1 MKYMG
6 YLLQGDAIE
15 DEEQHYVAK
24 KDDFVSS
31 KLLRGL
37 FGDIIMQYFED
48 IPENLI
54 SKEAF
59 VCILALFYEGSLED
73 RISYMFTM
81 YSIIFLGEN
90 HKKEGFIAEKDYLYL
105 LNYLEDHM
113 TLPKQFYAAFEECTI
128 PMAGLLSNSQFIT
141 WMRQYQDVMEAS
153 IDWYNLYNIELR
165 LDLMLSYCLFLTI
178 HLAQPAVPGT
188 PLASIRNSEENLS
201 SLLLPIL
208 TFGVVFRDSLNNSP
222 SCQND
227 TNPNP
232 LRSFDFI
239 GGEDSCD
246 EDSDGLYD
254 SDHLTEMEMSQS
266 SFRDSATSMNG
277 NDERTSIL
285 ENAGAV
291 VQDDIGEHISDVS
304 GQGGQRVDTASV
316 PVSARG
322 PTYPSENSATQSRQA
337 QNRSGRLRSRGVQ
350 KMGRYMGKAVG
361 GGISRVGHVGRSIL
375 HVRKSQGH
383 NQQHSGDQHN
393 DDPAAVLPAGYSF
406 SSESQSTKKY
416 VCGYLHKISDSKWGK
431 KGSWHRRWFVLDRQ
445 RGVLSYYRHN
455 PANLM
460 PTSSSQ
466 NDNIVHMVDSPVPPG
481 KGTTAASSDPSSEPK
496 TQSVGSTTTVPS
508 STGSSIGED
517 DNNDSFGCVSRSTDE
532 AKEAELAVRNTTVI
546 DEPITSGQQQEQDQ
560 SQEQQQQTV
569 LYLNEAHPWYRGALD
584 LNMDNVS
591 LLFEK
596 TLARNAPTQYFFQA
610 STLSLH
616 DIDSK
621 RGVKY
626 KLCADTETDFNL
638 WTSAIA
644 DVINRKDAQNGKASS
659 GAPVRSHQ
667 QLYRQ
672 RLLQKQMET
681 EVVQAHDSE
690 GGPDEAADSGHDSP
704 PPVLGRAIPDRH
716 GPVEDRQTTQ
726 VLNDAAPSSYVKRNI
741 PPRIV
746 TQFSSDF
753 DNGASCWHLHI
764 HVDGAK
770 QCLIVGFMLNIVA
783 LHFLASEHV
792 LWKVAIC
799 FTVSGMF
806 VRNVY
811 NPRALHQ
818 QRHGSYG
825 DLNGN
830 MEKTRHGTDVAQ
842 CSDPA
847 KCCQHKV
854 MPAGSDRGEND
865 GMDGSTD
872 EPHQRSSGADNRS
885 VAKIPMGSTMTQ
897 SDMQADGRSSN
908 VEHSWT
914 STRAETFAVRS
925 SDYKKSRKKQPS
937 KAALFEFIGADFVRT
952 DSKLD
957 LISER
962 VEFPPEH
969 ENRRLFVINAQLPS
983 YGPSVWGDS
992 SYDGPGY
999 SLALYW
1005 KIPDEIFEELK
1016 NPTTKT
1022 LKLLKRFLEAG
1033 NDTSLTDRFKV
1044 IAQVMNQE
1052 ECGITGM
1059 SKKLLMSHNATPVLT
1074 RPQHRIYHFQ
1084 DECTEIVIDIHAFSY
1099 IARRGIH
1106 SLIDKTSRLVIDLAF
1121 VIQGEAEDELP
1132 EQVLGCCR
1140 LDRINVQKAV
1150 DLPC

>member
-1 MKYMG
+1 MG
-6 YLLQGDAIE
+6 TLVSTQRRLYRPFNTGEFTVAWLTFKGDAIE

-24 KDDFVSS
+24 KDELLSS

-37 FGDIIMQYFED
+37 FGDTIMQGFED
-48 IPENLI
+48 VPGDLI

-59 VCILALFYEGSLED
+59 VCILASFYEGTIED
-73 RISYMFTM
+73 RISYIFTM
-81 YSIIFLGEN
+81 YSIILSGEN
-90 HKKEGFIAEKDYLYL
+90 NNNEGYIAEKDYLYL
-105 LNYLEDHM
+105 LNYLEDYM
-113 TLPKQFYAAFEECTI
+113 PLPKQLYAAFEECTI
-128 PMAGLLSNSQFIT
+128 PMARVLSNSQFIT
-141 WMRQYQDVMEAS
+141 WMRQYQDVME
-153 IDWYNLYNIELR
+153 
-165 LDLMLSYCLFLTI
+165 FLAI
-178 HLAQPAVPGT
+178 HLAQSAVSGT
-188 PLASIRNSEENLS
+188 LLASICNSEENMS
-201 SLLLPIL
+201 SLDPLN
-208 TFGVVFRDSLNNSP
+208 DSS

-227 TNPNP
+227 SNPNSF
-232 LRSFDFI
+232 RSFDFI
-239 GGEDSCD
+239 GGEDSCE

-254 SDHLTEMEMSQS
+254 SDHLTEVEMSQS
-266 SFRDSATSMNG
+266 SFRDSGTSMDG
-277 NDERTSIL
+277 NYERTSIL
-285 ENAGAV
+285 KGAGAV
-291 VQDDIGEHISDVS
+291 VQDDIDERISDVI
-304 GQGGQRVDTASV
+304 GQGGQRIIDTASV
-316 PVSARG
+316 PVSAHN
-322 PTYPSENSATQSRQA
+322 PPYPPEGSAAQSRQA
-337 QNRSGRLRSRGVQ
+337 QNRPGRLRSRGVQ

-383 NQQHSGDQHN
+383 NQQHPGDQHS
-393 DDPAAVLPAGYSF
+393 DDPAVVSSAGF
-406 SSESQSTKKY
+406 SSESRSTKKY

-466 NDNIVHMVDSPVPPG
+466 NGNIVHMVDSPVPPG
-481 KGTTAASSDPSSEPK
+481 TGTTIASSNQSFETK
-496 TQSVGSTTTVPS
+496 TQSIGSPTTVPS
-508 STGSSIGED
+508 STSSNIGED
-517 DNNDSFGCVSRSTDE
+517 DNNDSFGCVCGLTNE
-532 AKEAELAVRNTTVI
+532 AKEVKLAVRNTTVI
-546 DEPITSGQQQEQDQ
+546 DEPINPGQHQEQEQ
-560 SQEQQQQTV
+560 SQEQQQQTI
-569 LYLNEAHPWYRGALD
+569 LCLNEAHPWYRGALD

-596 TLARNAPTQYFFQA
+596 TLARNAPTRYFFQA

-616 DIDSK
+616 NIDSK

-644 DVINRKDAQNGKASS
+644 EVINRKDTQNGKASS
-659 GAPVRSHQ
+659 GAPVLSHQ

-672 RLLQKQMET
+672 RLLQKQVEA
-681 EVVQAHDSE
+681 EVARAHDSE
-690 GGPDEAADSGHDSP
+690 GGPDEAAGSGHDSP
-704 PPVLGRAIPDRH
+704 SPVLGQAIPDRR
-716 GPVEDRQTTQ
+716 GSVEDGQTTQ
-726 VLNDAAPSSYVKRNI
+726 VLNDAVPLSYVKRKI

-746 TQFSSDF
+746 TQFSSDL
-753 DNGASCWHLHI
+753 NSGASCWHLHI
-764 HVDGAK
+764 HIDGAK

-783 LHFLASEHV
+783 LHFLASENV
-792 LWKVAIC
+792 QWKVAIC
-799 FTVSGMF
+799 FAVSSMF

-811 NPRALHQ
+811 DPRALHH

-825 DLNGN
+825 DLNSN
-830 MEKTRHGTDVAQ
+830 MENTILHGTGIAQ

-854 MPAGSDRGEND
+854 ISAGSDREENN

-872 EPHQRSSGADNRS
+872 EPHQRSSGAGNRS
-885 VAKIPMGSTMTQ
+885 LAKIPMGSTMTQ
-897 SDMQADGRSSN
+897 SDMQAYGRSSN

-914 STRAETFAVRS
+914 TSRAETFAVRS
-925 SDYKKSRKKQPS
+925 SDYKKSRKKEPS
-937 KAALFEFIGADFVRT
+937 KAALFEFVGADFVRT

-962 VEFPPEH
+962 VDFPPEH
-969 ENRRLFVINAQLPS
+969 VNRRLFVINAQLPS
-983 YGPSVWGDS
+983 YAPSVWGDS

-1005 KIPDEIFEELK
+1005 TIPDKIFEEMK
-1016 NPTTKT
+1016 NPTTTT

-1033 NDTSLTDRFKV
+1033 NDTLLTDRFKV
-1044 IAQVMNQE
+1044 IAQVINQE

-1074 RPQHRIYHFQ
+1074 RPQHRIYHFR
-1084 DECTEIVIDIHAFSY
+1084 DESTEIVIDIHAFSY
-1099 IARRGIH
+1099 MARRGIH

-1121 VIQGEAEDELP
+1121 VIQGETEDELP

-1140 LDRINVQKAV
+1140 LDRINVHKAV